1 MEVKLIT
8 LLATVFVF
16 GLLVF
21 VHELGHF
28 LAAKATG
35 MKVEEFAIGFGP
47 VLYQQRDGETLYS
60 LRLIPLG
67 GFNKIEGMSEE
78 EATDA
83 RSFANKSIIARMFVI
98 AAGSAMNFILPVFL
112 FFIVFMANGYEQ
124 PLEQAIIGKV
134 VPNAPAAQAGLQAGD
149 KVLKINEKNI
159 ANWKELVTV
168 LNANPSNT
176 SLNFTINTQ
185 GQEKVVKLTP
195 KYDEQSKRNLIGIM
209 QATEV
214 IKPGLVDSAIM
225 SVKRTYQV
233 TVGMVEGLAS
243 MITGRAK
250 AELAGPIGVAQMA
263 GDIARLGIIPL
274 LTFAA
279 LLSINL
285 GVINL
290 LPIPVLDGGHLV
302 NLLIEAVRGKA
313 VSGKIL
319 YVSQMI
325 GFAILMAIMLLAT
338 SKDLGRYNI
347 FG

>member
-1 MEVKLIT
+1 MIT
-8 LLATVFVF
+8 LLATIFVF

-67 GFNKIEGMSEE
+67 GFNKIEGMSAE
-78 EATDA
+78 EATNE
-83 RSFANKSIIARMFVI
+83 RSFANKPILSRMFVI
-98 AAGSAMNFILPVFL
+98 AAGSAMNFVLPVVL
-112 FFIVFMANGYEQ
+112 LFIVFMASGYEK
-124 PLEQAIIGKV
+124 PLQEPIIGKV
-134 VPNAPAAQAGLQAGD
+134 VANAAAEVAGLQAGD
-149 KVLKINEKNI
+149 KVIKINEQSI
-159 ANWKELVTV
+159 SSWQELVTT
-168 LNANPSNT
+168 LNEKPSKT
-176 SLNFTINTQ
+176 KFDFTVVSQ
-185 GQEKVVKLTP
+185 GQERTVQLIP
-195 KYDEQSKRNLIGIM
+195 KYDEKSKRNLIGIM
-209 QATEV
+209 QATEIV
-214 IKPGLVDSAIM
+214 KPGVVGAVKI
-225 SVKRTYQV
+225 SVERTYQV
-233 TVGMVEGLAS
+233 ALGMVEGLLS
-243 MITGRAK
+243 MLRGKTE

-263 GDIARLGIIPL
+263 GNIARMGIIPL

-302 NLLIEAVRGKA
+302 NLVVEAVTGKA

-319 YVSQMI
+319 HIAQMV

-338 SKDLGRYNI
+338 SKDISKFNI

>member
-1 MEVKLIT
+1 MIT

-185 GQEKVVKLTP
+185 GQEKVVQLTP